1 MVKKGMFTGVI
12 FLGFGLYFLLQQY
25 NIQIF
30 DDLYSWPTLIIIV
43 GLGFL
48 AQGYLA
54 KDNEAILPGAIIT
67 GMGIHFHVVNK
78 LDMWQDHAGVF
89 LLLAAVGILLT
100 YVKTGAGLM
109 MGLLFLAAAS
119 LLLFF
124 DRLAN
129 WAVER
134 GHDIS
139 LISNFWPIFFIAAGA
154 YFIFL
159 QSKK

>member
-25 NIQIF
+25 DIQLF
-30 DDLYSWPTLIIIV
+30 KGLYAWPTLILIV

-48 AQGYLA
+48 AQGYLT
-54 KDNEAILPGAIIT
+54 KDHEAILPGAVIT
-67 GMGIHFHVVNK
+67 GMGVHFHVVNK

-89 LLLAAVGILLT
+89 LLVVAVGILLT
-100 YVKTGAGLM
+100 YVKTGAGLI
-109 MGLLFLAAAS
+109 MGLLFLVAAS

-124 DRLAN
+124 DRLTN
-129 WAVER
+129 WAVEH

-139 LISNFWPIFFIAAGA
+139 LISNFWPFFFIAAGA
-154 YFIFL
+154 YFIFS
-159 QSKK
+159 QRKK